1 MIDLYPAYRKTTRR
15 SPFISLLS
23 RLWGREV
30 IPFFSARSA
39 MLTGLEAFGLSRLDE
54 IFVPPYLSHCV
65 LSTISRTVFPA
76 MAPSPRTRAILVFHQ
91 FGFPQH
97 IEVIEEIARKNRWI
111 IINDCAHALFTETGE
126 RTLFDWGDLSIFSFA
141 KIYPCGLGGGAVTN
155 HTAIA
160 KRLSEAASGNP
171 WEAAEA
177 FDFYREICE
186 GCYGER
192 TPLKIQSLYGYLPDI
207 KPLAPQAL
215 EALPDSEVAIR
226 SEKERRRRIYH
237 QALEMFGNRVPPDP
251 SGGTVPFAIPIQGH
265 EADLYRLTGN
275 IRERLRMNAP
285 VLYFDYAQNM
295 LKPDYRKAIV
305 LGCHDAWSEDR
316 MTDIFRVVKDGLT

>member
-91 FGFPQH
+91 FGFPQR
-97 IEVIEEIARKNRWI
+97 IEMIEEIARENRWI
-111 IINDCAHALFTETGE
+111 IINDCAHTLFTEAE
-126 RTLFDWGDLSIFSFA
+126 KRPLFDWGDLSVFSFA

-155 HTAIA
+155 RTVIA
-160 KRLSEAASGNP
+160 KRLLEAASGDSR
-171 WEAAEA
+171 EAAAA
-177 FDFYREICE
+177 FDFYREISE

-215 EALPDSEVAIR
+215 EALPDSEDAIQ
-226 SEKERRRRIYH
+226 SEKERRRRIYR
-237 QALEMFGNRVPPDP
+237 QALEMFGDRVPPDP
-251 SGGTVPFAIPIQGH
+251 SGGTVPFAIPIQGNDV
-265 EADLYRLTGN
+265 ELFRLTGI
-275 IRERLRMNAP
+275 IRERLSMNAP
-285 VLYFDYAQNM
+285 VLHFDYAQNM

-316 MTDIFRVVKDGLT
+316 VAAIFRVLKDGLT